1 MRRDSV
7 ARLSGDGPDARFC
20 ASVRVNSARS
30 LRVHERA
37 KTLNHESLSAVRPAS
52 TFGVRGVLE
61 RLPTR
66 ASGENSLLMLA
77 VSFVVRVFIEMLA
90 PMHAMVGMLED
101 LVDKNA
107 EAMFLRLI

>member
-1 MRRDSV
+1 M
-7 ARLSGDGPDARFC
+7 
-20 ASVRVNSARS
+20 SARS
-30 LRVHERA
+30 LRCHERA

-52 TFGVRGVLE
+52 AFGVRGVLE

-66 ASGENSLLMLA
+66 APGGNSLLMIA
-77 VSFVVRVFIEMLA
+77 VSFVVRVFIGVPA

-101 LVDKNA
+101 LVEKNA

>member
-1 MRRDSV
+1 M
-7 ARLSGDGPDARFC
+7 
-20 ASVRVNSARS
+20 SARS

-37 KTLNHESLSAVRPAS
+37 KTLNHESLSAVRSAS
-52 TFGVRGVLE
+52 AFGIRFALE

-66 ASGENSLLMLA
+66 TTGVNSLLMIA
-77 VSFVVRVFIEMLA
+77 VSFVVRVFIGMLA